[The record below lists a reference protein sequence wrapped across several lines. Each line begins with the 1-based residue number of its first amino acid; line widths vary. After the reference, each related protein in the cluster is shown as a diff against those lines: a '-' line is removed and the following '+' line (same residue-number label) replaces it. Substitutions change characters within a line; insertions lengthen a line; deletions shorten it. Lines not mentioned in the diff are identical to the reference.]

1 MLKMMGKAQMKQNN
15 ADGKD
20 WANPQ
25 EDGLLRKAHPSLGGR
40 TETATSDVFAHKA
53 KLAWGL

>member
-25 EDGLLRKAHPSLGGR
+25 EDGLLRNTHR
-40 TETATSDVFAHKA
+40 
-53 KLAWGL
+53 

>member
-20 WANPQ
+20 WASLVRCPQ
-25 EDGLLRKAHPSLGGR
+25 EDGLLRKEHPSLGGR
-40 TETATSDVFAHKA
+40 TENV
-53 KLAWGL
+53 LANQSQK